1 MKLLYTLI
9 LSAFFISCSTEPEDS
24 ETIEDINNI
33 CAFEIGESG
42 HHRGSYYKCY
52 SDLSESNC
60 TFLLE
65 SENDTI
71 VNNDFYYG
79 NEMNCF
85 DKCEELV
92 VDEFDTCEIM

>member
-1 MKLLYTLI
+1 MKLLYI
-9 LSAFFISCSTEPEDS
+9 LSAFFISCSTEPEDK
-24 ETIEDINNI
+24 EDSINI
-33 CAFEIGESG
+33 CAIEVEVTGG
-42 HHRGSYYKCY
+42 RGDYYKCY